1 MGVIFRVAIRNM
13 KRRKSRYILTTVTL
27 IIGVALFG
35 GMLIVRDSVR
45 VMFVKDIDNRMGT
58 ADILIRENEWQ
69 DGWFTVDERSP
80 GIGGNGLFM
89 LHYDKWDQTIF
100 TKSKFRIKKLFKGFY
115 NSRDFDPNGDD
126 SDGAG
131 QALIAQL
138 SAAFKPASGQR
149 LLPWW
154 KKRMLRSNPFNADG
168 ALCDKKD

>member
-1 MGVIFRVAIRNM
+1 MLINKILSTIAIYNELAFVPSIGELVFRDTFKSNTFGD
-13 KRRKSRYILTTVTL
+13 KPGRKISSTNQTDDEGN
-27 IIGVALFG
+27 IIGFNIEANDG
-35 GMLIVRDSVR
+35 
-45 VMFVKDIDNRMGT
+45 
-58 ADILIRENEWQ
+58 Q
-69 DGWFTVDERSP
+69 DGWFTAEERSP

-89 LHYDKWDQTIF
+89 LHYDKWDQNVF

-126 SDGAG
+126 SDGPG
-131 QALIAQL
+131 QALISQL

-154 KKRMLRSNPFNADG
+154 KKRLLRTNPFNADG